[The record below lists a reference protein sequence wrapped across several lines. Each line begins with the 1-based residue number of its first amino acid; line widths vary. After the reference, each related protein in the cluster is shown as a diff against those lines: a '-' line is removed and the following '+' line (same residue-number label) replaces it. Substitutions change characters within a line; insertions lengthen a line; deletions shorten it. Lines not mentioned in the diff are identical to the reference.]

1 MKYIFKI
8 NALLCTTL
16 LLATGCNT
24 MKEAEYDKW
33 KHFMEREDV
42 RLKSEIEAKEL
53 QKKELEKEKG
63 RMEAEKEFL
72 EGKARVLVKE
82 NATLDETW
90 DGMGA
95 DSHEVMMSL
104 FSRIHDSEMAFYN
117 VRLGNPPDKMSETM
131 VSDKITILVD
141 MERTVQENSH
151 IQMGELYASKKV
163 KGRTP
168 SVCFIVLAKNT
179 ETGKYYVRSYSGDLP
194 LNSEGLNRFS
204 FTDRPL
210 EAKEGDRYGIIL
222 KPGASIDYDRLDTG
236 GVCVRTLDAMP
247 DQMSKLALALDE
259 KPQKRGKEGPGS
271 MEMALMVRGTSDRKS
286 MFIVDGRRFFKENGM
301 LTKVVVDIK
310 AAAPKPM
317 PVYFAVLGE
326 SSLKD
331 YYTLRDI
338 SPISMVTPGE
348 PKEIVLPHLKKED
361 GHETFVAQ
369 KGDLFALL
377 LPGLTDMS
385 KVKADFGIFKT
396 IEPFD
401 YSKPF
406 FRKPLSK
413 MKRESD
419 EPVDMSQDVIFV
431 SFKVE

>member
-1 MKYIFKI
+1 MRYIIRI
-8 NALLCTTL
+8 NALLCAML
-16 LLATGCNT
+16 LLATGCRMT
-24 MKEAEYDKW
+24 DAEYDKW

-53 QKKELEKEKG
+53 QKKELEKEKA
-63 RMEAEKEFL
+63 RMEADKAFL
-72 EGKARVLVKE
+72 EGKSKVLARE

-117 VRLGNPPDKMSETM
+117 VRLGNPPDKMAETM
-131 VSDKITILVD
+131 VSEKVTILVD

-168 SVCFIVLAKNT
+168 SVCFIVLAKNS
-179 ETGKYYVRSYSGDLP
+179 ETGKYYVRSSSGDLP
-194 LNSEGLNRFS
+194 VNSEGLNRFS

-222 KPGASIDYDRLDTG
+222 KQGASIDYERLDTG
-236 GVCVRTLDAMP
+236 GVCVRTMDAMP
-247 DQMSKLALALDE
+247 DQLSKLALVLDE
-259 KPQKRGKEGPGS
+259 NPQKRGKEGPGS

-301 LTKVVVDIK
+301 LTKVVVEIK
-310 AAAPKPM
+310 ASAPKPM

-326 SSLKD
+326 APLKD
-331 YYTLRDI
+331 YVLRDI
-338 SPISMVTPGE
+338 SPIAMVTPGE
-348 PKEIVLPHLKKED
+348 PKEILLPHLKKED
-361 GHETFVAQ
+361 GHETFIAH

-377 LPGLTDMS
+377 MPGLTDMS

-396 IEPFD
+396 VEPFD
-401 YSKPF
+401 YSKPY
-406 FRKPLSK
+406 FRKTLAK

-419 EPVDMSQDVIFV
+419 EPIDMSQDVVFV